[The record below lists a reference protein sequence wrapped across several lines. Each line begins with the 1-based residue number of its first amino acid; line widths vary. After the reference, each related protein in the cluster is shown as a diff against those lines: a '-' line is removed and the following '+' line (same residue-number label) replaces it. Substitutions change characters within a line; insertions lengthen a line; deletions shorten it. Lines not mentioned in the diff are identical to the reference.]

1 MPRIVPDGVGWAHT
15 VVEILVTP
23 RAWSFTMGTAS
34 AGDVLRDAKPVRNP
48 QYNGLR
54 VLLAEDNPINQEVA
68 VELLRTSGLT
78 VDVASNGAQ
87 AVEMAQRE
95 RYDLVFMDVQMPVM
109 DGFEATRAIRQIP
122 GHEHTPIVAMTA
134 NAFEED
140 RRLCLAAGMNDH
152 LGKPVEIRVLRAA
165 LQRWL
170 PDRASAGP
178 RASSHTTVS
187 AQQRRAQLEGIA
199 GLQIKTGLGYVQNRL
214 DRYELL
220 LQKFISTA
228 VNDLTRLRA
237 AFAMDDRPAM
247 AGAAHSLRGAAAVVG
262 ATAVESAALTVENA
276 IRQRKDREDVRLAI
290 EVLEATQDALATAVS
305 ALQTT
310 THAAH

>member
-1 MPRIVPDGVGWAHT
+1 
-15 VVEILVTP
+15 
-23 RAWSFTMGTAS
+23 
-34 AGDVLRDAKPVRNP
+34 VRNP

-87 AVEMAQRE
+87 AVEMAQRQH
-95 RYDLVFMDVQMPVM
+95 YDLIFMDVQMPVM
-109 DGFEATRAIRQIP
+109 DGFEATRAIRQIA

-178 RASSHTTVS
+178 RTSSHATASV
-187 AQQRRAQLEGIA
+187 QQRRAQLEAIP

-220 LQKFISTA
+220 LQKFIGTA
-228 VNDLTRLRA
+228 VNDLARMRA
-237 AFAMDDRPAM
+237 AFATDDRAAM

-290 EVLEATQDALATAVS
+290 EVLEATEGALATAVY